1 MTTVLANDAW
11 PAFESRLRA
20 YVHAR
25 VDAAW
30 ADDVVSDIVLR
41 LVQHRVELEG
51 AQNPLAWMFRVAT
64 NGITDHYRRRSTE
77 LRMLN
82 TVAAEQVVLPA
93 SSKDSSSA
101 ELAQCLVPLIRKLPP
116 RYSEALLLTDI
127 EGLTQAEAAQNLG
140 LSTSGMKSRVQRG
153 RAKLKQAL
161 LQCCEIELDKRG
173 AVTEYRECTDGDV
186 CNLC

>member
-41 LVQHRVELEG
+41 LVQHRVELES
-51 AQNPLAWMFRVAT
+51 AQKPLAWMFRVAT
-64 NGITDHYRRRSTE
+64 HAITDHYRRRSTE
-77 LRMLN
+77 QRMMN
-82 TVAAEQVVLPA
+82 AVAVEQAAFPA
-93 SSKDSSSA
+93 STNHSSGA
-101 ELAQCLVPLIRKLPP
+101 ELAQCLVPLIRGLPP
-116 RYSEALLLTDI
+116 LYSEALLLTDI
-127 EGLTQAEAAQNLG
+127 EELTQAEAAQSLG

-161 LQCCEIELDKRG
+161 LRCCEIELDKRS
-173 AVTEYRECTDGDV
+173 AVTDYRECTGGDV